1 MAHLISRIQPCL
13 WFDTQAEEAAN
24 FYVGIFP
31 DSRILSIAHY
41 SEAGQEQ
48 HGKPIGSVMT
58 VSFTLDGQDML
69 ALNGGPHFRFNPAV
83 SLMINCDSQA
93 EIDHYWNAL
102 GAGGDPAAQ
111 QCGWLADRYGLSW
124 QVTPR
129 DWERLMN
136 APDQAASQRAMQA
149 MMKMKK
155 LDIAALQAA
164 FDGKA

>member
-1 MAHLISRIQPCL
+1 MARLVSRIQPCL
-13 WFDTQAEEAAN
+13 WFNTQAEEAAN

-31 DSRILSIAHY
+31 DSRILSVSHY
-41 SEAGQEQ
+41 SEAGQEE
-48 HGKPIGSVMT
+48 HGKPPG
-58 VSFTLDGQDML
+58 
-69 ALNGGPHFRFNPAV
+69 

-102 GAGGDPAAQ
+102 SEGGDPAAQ

-136 APDQAASQRAMQA
+136 APDSAASQRAMRA
-149 MMKMKK
+149 LMKMKK
-155 LDIAALQAA
+155 LDIAALHAA
-164 FDGKA
+164 FDGR

>member
-1 MAHLISRIQPCL
+1 MARLAPRIQPCL
-13 WFDTQAEEAAN
+13 WFDTQAEEAAD

-31 DSRILSIAHY
+31 GSRIQSVSYY
-41 SEAGQEQ
+41 SEAGQEH
-48 HGKPIGSVMT
+48 HGKPIGSVMA
-58 VSFTLDGQDML
+58 VSFTLDGQAML

-83 SLMINCDSQA
+83 SLMILCDSQA
-93 EIDHYWNAL
+93 EIDHYWSRL
-102 GAGGDPAAQ
+102 GEGGDPAAQ

-136 APDQAASQRAMQA
+136 APDQAASQRALRA
-149 MMKMKK
+149 MHEMKK

-164 FDGKA
+164 FDGR